1 MGKGLIAVD
10 GEDEG
15 AKKAKAKMLKK
26 ATGGR
31 GVAFTA
37 AKETGK
43 GEADDDNDD
52 DEDSEDGDFEAGLIA
67 AVFARTPHAAYLR
80 ARQMQPRTLL
90 RVQFS
95 LRRAPCAL
103 GTGAW
108 LCAAGSR
115 GFASKGFASKGG
127 GRMRMI
133 AVQMW
138 LKLCCLHVCVH
149 VQERSLI
156 ATRSLR
162 RTLVCQNVVESSLQT
177 LLKALCRSRPCM
189 MPKP

>member
-1 MGKGLIAVD
+1 MGKGLIAED

-67 AVFARTPHAAYLR
+67 AVFARTPHDAYLR

-108 LCAAGSR
+108 LCAAGSLQETLWLCVEGR
-115 GFASKGFASKGG
+115 RQNADDCCADVAQTVLSACARACAGEEPDSDEESEEDSGVSK
-127 GRMRMI
+127 R
-133 AVQMW
+133 
-138 LKLCCLHVCVH
+138 C
-149 VQERSLI
+149 
-156 ATRSLR
+156 
-162 RTLVCQNVVESSLQT
+162 
-177 LLKALCRSRPCM
+177 
-189 MPKP
+189 